1 VGMSILFDPPLDR
14 SEDRSRGGIEQDCLI
29 PTETQ

>member
-1 VGMSILFDPPLDR
+1 MGILFDPPLDR
-14 SEDRSRGGIEQDCLI
+14 SEDRSQAEIEQVCLI